1 LVADFDVD
9 AFLAQPLTARLATM
23 GMNGPAVRPVWFL
36 WEDGCFWWLTG
47 PWSQLDRQL
56 ARDLRVT
63 LLVDT
68 CDLASGEVR
77 QVIATGSAELREYDV
92 DRALRKLRRYLGP
105 EETSWD
111 TGRFDPHQLGDEA
124 QFVQL
129 QPERLVVKDLSYRPS
144 ATAPR

>member
-1 LVADFDVD
+1 MADFDVD
-9 AFLAQPLTARLATM
+9 AFLAQPLTARLATI
-23 GMNGPAVRPVWFL
+23 GMDGPAVRPVWFL

-56 ARDLRVT
+56 ASDPRVT

-77 QVIATGSAELREYDV
+77 HVTASGLAELCDYDV
-92 DRALRKLRRYLGP
+92 DRAVRKLSRYLGSV
-105 EETSWD
+105 ETSWD